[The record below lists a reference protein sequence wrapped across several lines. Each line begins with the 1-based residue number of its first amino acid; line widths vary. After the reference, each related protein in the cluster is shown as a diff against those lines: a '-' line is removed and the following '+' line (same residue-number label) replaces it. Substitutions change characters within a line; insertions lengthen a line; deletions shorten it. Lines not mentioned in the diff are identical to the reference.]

1 MTTKTIEVE
10 IRTFLTKD
18 QYHQLIHFFTTHG
31 QFLNEDEQVTY
42 YFDSPHV
49 DSLPIGRPSI
59 GLSPIH
65 PPPDLRIQKNKFYS
79 KVWLKK
85 GKLHDEQREEIEIH
99 LPVEDFDKLEKLFF
113 SLGYSVSIQWFRKRH
128 SFQWQ
133 GIDVAVDYTKGY
145 GYILELEKMA
155 TEEEKAKVLELLRQ
169 KLAELDLPETPKE
182 ELERKYAYYKEN
194 WSALLEQG

>member
-1 MTTKTIEVE
+1 MDYKPIEVE

-42 YFDSPHV
+42 YFESPHIDSP
-49 DSLPIGRPSI
+49 PIGRPSI

-85 GKLHDEQREEIEIH
+85 GKLHDEQREEIEIR
-99 LPVEDFDKLEKLFF
+99 LPVEDFEKLEKLFL
-113 SLGYSVSIQWFRKRH
+113 SLGYLVSIQWFRKRH

-155 TEEEKAKVLELLRQ
+155 AEEEKEEVLRLLKE
-169 KLAELDLPETPKE
+169 KLAELNLLETPKGE
-182 ELERKYAYYKEN
+182 FEQKYQYYKEN
-194 WSALLEQG
+194 WRKLVKE

>member
-1 MTTKTIEVE
+1 MDYKTIEVE

-42 YFDSPHV
+42 YFYSPHV
-49 DSLPIGRPSI
+49 DSPPISQSSI
-59 GLSPIH
+59 DPSPIH
-65 PPPDLRIQKNKFYS
+65 PSPDLRIQKNKFYS

-85 GKLHDEQREEIEIH
+85 GKLHDEQREEIEIR
-99 LPVEDFDKLEKLFF
+99 LPVEDFDKLEKLFL
-113 SLGYSVSIQWFRKRH
+113 SLGYSVSIQWFRHRH

-155 TEEEKAKVLELLRQ
+155 TEGEQEEVLHLLKE
-169 KLAELDLPETPKE
+169 KLAELGIPETPKWE
-182 ELERKYAYYKEN
+182 FEQKYQYYKEN
-194 WSALLEQG
+194 WWGLVKT